1 MTEHRSARP
10 PRLVTTCAYLGV
22 IGVFQVIQ
30 VIIVL
35 TGWYS
40 ASGEEQVKRFT
51 DPLVSDGISR
61 GDAETVYRIYLA
73 TLAILAAS
81 VLVFAVYTIKGHAV
95 SRIMLTITAPLMA
108 LLGITQGSFL
118 SIVVSIV
125 ALTCVFQLWNA
136 DVRRWFALISG
147 KEQPAP
153 VASGWPPP
161 LPPTQTEQSPAAPNP
176 AAQHPQGAP
185 PQQWAPH
192 PQAYAQPRPPAPAD
206 WVKILSLITLIGSSV
221 VAAGCAVYLVMYEF
235 AREELVRQQLDSGM
249 NWMNLTEAEIRDSY
263 RDLAVVS
270 WVVLPLCLAAIAVST
285 VLLVRRRRR
294 S

>member
-1 MTEHRSARP
+1 MTEHRSSRP

-22 IGVFQVIQ
+22 IGVFQLVQ
-30 VIIVL
+30 VIVVL

-40 ASGEEQVKRFT
+40 SGEEQVKRFT

-61 GDAETVYRIYLA
+61 GDAETVYRVYLGI
-73 TLAILAAS
+73 LAILAGS
-81 VLVFAVYTIKGHAV
+81 VLVFAIYTALGQAV

-108 LLGITQGSFL
+108 LLGITQGSF
-118 SIVVSIV
+118 VSILLSVV

-136 DVRRWFALISG
+136 DVRHWFALISG

-153 VASGWPPP
+153 AAPSGWPPP
-161 LPPTQTEQSPAAPNP
+161 MPPTPAEQNP
-176 AAQHPQGAP
+176 QPGAQQWPGQEAP

-192 PQAYAQPRPPAPAD
+192 PQAYLQPRPPAPAD
-206 WVKILSLITLIGSSV
+206 WVKVLSLITLIGSSL
-221 VAAGCAVYLVMYEF
+221 VAAGCAIFLVMYEV
-235 AREELVRQQLDSGM
+235 AREELIKQQLDSGM
-249 NWMNLTEAEIRDSY
+249 NWMNLTEAEVRDSY

-270 WVVLPLCLAAIAVST
+270 WVVLPLCLVAIAVST